1 MKIVVG
7 LGNPGKRYADT
18 RHNIGWMVLDR
29 LADRAGWGGRGK
41 ERDASLRTW
50 GRYADLDL
58 MLVKPLTFMNDSGI
72 AVRKVLARE
81 RAPLEDLLVVC
92 DDFALPF
99 GRLRMR
105 GAGSAGTHNGLRS
118 IIGELGS
125 QKFARLR
132 VGIGEPEEHAKAH
145 VLDRFTAEERRQLD
159 AVLEAASD
167 AVESWAR
174 EGVSRAATRWNP
186 WQLEGSGPVEA
197 EGPARLLRDGDRPD
211 EHVPASGDHRDDP
224 VREAGDRPDGDLS
237 RETPDAAGIVH
248 RRTGWRRLLAR
259 DDPDG
264 EASSR

>member
-1 MKIVVG
+1 VKIVVG

-18 RHNIGWMVLDR
+18 RHNIGWMVIDR
-29 LADRAGWGGRGK
+29 IADRAGWGGRGK
-41 ERDASLRTW
+41 ERDAALVAW
-50 GRYADLDL
+50 GRHAGLDL
-58 MLVKPLTFMNDSGI
+58 MLVKPLTFMNESGI

-132 VGIGEPEEHAKAH
+132 VGIGEPEEQAKAH
-145 VLDRFTAEERRQLD
+145 VLDSFTASERRLLD
-159 AVLEAASD
+159 AVLDAAAD

-186 WQLEGSGPVEA
+186 WLLEGDESDRAVRPDAGQAAEAPDA
-197 EGPARLLRDGDRPD
+197 EG
-211 EHVPASGDHRDDP
+211 V
-224 VREAGDRPDGDLS
+224 VR
-237 RETPDAAGIVH
+237 
-248 RRTGWRRLLAR
+248 RRTGWRRLLPRQDAAG
-259 DDPDG
+259 G
-264 EASSR
+264 EGRP